1 MPCNDILRKKFTK
14 EHGMK
19 QIDLMKEL
27 HVSSDKRI
35 ILLVLDG
42 LGGLPGKDGK
52 TELEAAHTPNMDKL
66 SGDSIVGLST
76 PIAPGITPGSGPG
89 HLGLFGYD
97 PLENPIGRGVLE
109 ALGIGLE
116 LNPKSLAARG
126 NFCSIDPATGVI
138 TDRRAGRIPTETCAA
153 LVEKLSS
160 ITIDGVNIT
169 VRPVKDYRFALILE
183 GDGLADGLTE
193 TDPQRT
199 GAKPLPVQALNSDAQ
214 KSADFLNLWLE
225 KAFAVLKDERPAN
238 GCTLR
243 GIAKDPGLPSYE
255 QVYGLKSCAIATYP
269 MYKGISRLVGMDVL
283 DAGDTIASEVE
294 TLKANWDKYDF
305 FFFHVKK
312 TDSAGEDGDFD
323 AKVKVIEETDT
334 FIPQIMDLDPDV
346 LIITGDHSTPSTM
359 KAHSWHELPIL
370 LYAKNIRRDH
380 VTRFGEVACMQ
391 GGLGHIRHIDI
402 MPLALAHAD
411 KLTKYGA

>member
-1 MPCNDILRKKFTK
+1 
-14 EHGMK
+14 MK

-27 HVSSDKRI
+27 HVSSDKKI

-66 SGDSIVGLST
+66 SRDSIVGLST

-116 LNPKSLAARG
+116 LNPRCLAARG
-126 NFCSIDPATGVI
+126 NFCSLDPETGMI

-153 LVEKLSS
+153 LVEKLSP

-214 KSADFLNLWLE
+214 KSADLLNQWLE

-255 QVYGLKSCAIATYP
+255 QVYGLKACAIATYP

-294 TLKANWDKYDF
+294 TLKANWDTYDF

-312 TDSAGEDGDFD
+312 TDSAGEDGNFD
-323 AKVKVIEETDT
+323 EKVKVIEETDT
-334 FIPQIMDLDPDV
+334 FIPQILGLDPDV
-346 LIITGDHSTPSTM
+346 LIITGDHSTPSAM

-370 LYAKNIRRDH
+370 LYAKNIRRDL
-380 VTRFGEVACMQ
+380 VTSFGEVACMQ
-391 GGLGHIRHIDI
+391 GGLGHILHIDI
-402 MPLALAHAD
+402 MPLAMAHAD

>member
-1 MPCNDILRKKFTK
+1 
-14 EHGMK
+14 MK

-27 HVSSDKRI
+27 HVSSDKKI

-66 SGDSIVGLST
+66 SRDSIVGLST

-116 LNPKSLAARG
+116 LNPRCLAARG
-126 NFCSIDPATGVI
+126 NFCSLDPETGMI

-153 LVEKLSS
+153 LVEKLSP
-160 ITIDGVNIT
+160 ITIDGVKIT

-214 KSADFLNLWLE
+214 KSADLLNLWLE

-255 QVYGLKSCAIATYP
+255 QVYGLKACAIATYP

-294 TLKANWDKYDF
+294 TLKANWDTYDF

-312 TDSAGEDGDFD
+312 TDSAGEDGNFD
-323 AKVKVIEETDT
+323 EKVKVIEETDT
-334 FIPQIMDLDPDV
+334 FIPQILGLDPDV
-346 LIITGDHSTPSTM
+346 LIITGDHSTPSAM

-370 LYAKNIRRDH
+370 LYAKNIRRDL
-380 VTRFGEVACMQ
+380 VTSFGEVACMQ
-391 GGLGHIRHIDI
+391 GGLGHILHIDI
-402 MPLALAHAD
+402 MPLAMAHAD

>member
-1 MPCNDILRKKFTK
+1 
-14 EHGMK
+14 MK

-27 HVSSDKRI
+27 HVSSDKKI

-66 SGDSIVGLST
+66 SRDSIVGLST

-116 LNPKSLAARG
+116 LNPRCLAARG
-126 NFCSIDPATGVI
+126 NFCSLDPETGMI

-153 LVEKLSS
+153 LVEKLSP
-160 ITIDGVNIT
+160 ITIDGVKIT

-214 KSADFLNLWLE
+214 KSADLLNQWLE

-294 TLKANWDKYDF
+294 TLKANWDSYDF

-312 TDSAGEDGDFD
+312 TDSAGEDGNFD
-323 AKVKVIEETDT
+323 EKVKVIEETDT
-334 FIPQIMDLDPDV
+334 FIPQILGLDPDV
-346 LIITGDHSTPSTM
+346 LIITGDHSTPSAM

-370 LYAKNIRRDH
+370 LYAKNIRRDL
-380 VTRFGEVACMQ
+380 VTSFGEVACMQ
-391 GGLGHIRHIDI
+391 GGLGHILHIDI
-402 MPLALAHAD
+402 MPLAMAHAD

>member
-1 MPCNDILRKKFTK
+1 
-14 EHGMK
+14 MK

-27 HVSSDKRI
+27 HVSSDKKI

-66 SGDSIVGLST
+66 SRDSILGLST
-76 PIAPGITPGSGPG
+76 PIFPGITPGSGPG

-116 LNPKSLAARG
+116 LNGNSLAARG
-126 NFCSIDPATGVI
+126 NFCSVDPASGVI

-153 LVEKLSS
+153 LVEKLST
-160 ITIDGVNIT
+160 ITIDGVHIT

-199 GAKPLPVQALNSDAQ
+199 GVKPLPVEALNSDAK
-214 KSADFLNLWLE
+214 KSADILNLWLE

-294 TLKANWDKYDF
+294 TLKANWDGYDF

-312 TDSAGEDGDFD
+312 TDSAGEDGNFD

-334 FIPQIMDLDPDV
+334 IIPRIMDLNPDV
-346 LIITGDHSTPSTM
+346 LIITGDHSTPAVM

-370 LYAKNIRRDH
+370 LYAKNIRKDS
-380 VTRFGEVACMQ
+380 VTSFGEVSCML

-402 MPLALAHAD
+402 MALAMAHAER
-411 KLTKYGA
+411 LTKYGA